1 MEKSKGRNWV
11 VLTVNLWWCHTTQFS
26 HGYAKIWFSVIP
38 PNPCGWHFPAPSH
51 LYRLSSLKFLVNPQ
65 TTGVDCLLSFSQLA
79 MKHREEREWGCEG
92 WGRMSL
98 WTSVTPMRSC
108 HHLSPLGVLYA
119 CDVLYLVPFSNAR
132 ELGFPIRSTGRNM
145 SEMEGEVIL
154 YMKCH

>member
-1 MEKSKGRNWV
+1 MLLEVMNELAMS
-11 VLTVNLWWCHTTQFS
+11 
-26 HGYAKIWFSVIP
+26 
-38 PNPCGWHFPAPSH
+38 
-51 LYRLSSLKFLVNPQ
+51 
-65 TTGVDCLLSFSQLA
+65 CLLSFSQLA